1 MIEELGRYLS
11 DNCDPVTM
19 EIMADLSA
27 LGSREPWHRL
37 PSSMDHDHLPDM
49 IQKLA
54 ECALVTFFGEK
65 ERTSLAW
72 VAVQHGEHRFEFGV
86 AEETLHR
93 EYELLRWALWRR
105 LKEHADASVASQ
117 AIIRL
122 DSALSFSHG
131 ASLRGYHRRAI
142 EASDDWPAALERYLT
157 EWAFPGAIGPRSRS
171 SRGEG

>member
-11 DNCDPVTM
+11 ENCDPVAM
-19 EIMADLSA
+19 EIMADLNS

-37 PSSMDHDHLPDM
+37 PPSMDQDHLPDM
-49 IQKLA
+49 IEKLA
-54 ECALVTFFGEK
+54 ECGLITFFGEK

-72 VAVQHGEHRFEFGV
+72 VAVQHGEHRFELGI

-105 LKEHADASVASQ
+105 LKEQAEASVASQ

-142 EASDDWPAALERYLT
+142 EASDDWPAALERYLAD
-157 EWAFPGAIGPRSRS
+157 WAFPGALNPRPRPESK
-171 SRGEG
+171 